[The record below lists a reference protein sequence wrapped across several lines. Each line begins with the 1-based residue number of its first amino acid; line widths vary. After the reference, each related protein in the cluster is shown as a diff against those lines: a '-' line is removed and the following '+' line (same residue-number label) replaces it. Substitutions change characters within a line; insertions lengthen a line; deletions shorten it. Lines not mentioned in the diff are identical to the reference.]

1 MSDGWGKDEERM
13 GVEQSLAGILKRSP
27 KEKKKR
33 GGREGEENLNE
44 GERKEKEE
52 EKIKQESGYSAF
64 KMAT

>member
-1 MSDGWGKDEERM
+1 M

-33 GGREGEENLNE
+33 GGREENLNE
-44 GERKEKEE
+44 RERKEKEE